1 MSCILTPR
9 PPFQPNLSAAVNM
22 LSLLAEKSRQS
33 ERELVEEVIDV
44 LGESLQ
50 PLRTL
55 LCGADE
61 RTALVSF
68 YTTPF
73 VSMLDSQ
80 HDASTSHRPFIG
92 LAKTLDGVRFYV
104 HAAWWERS
112 GEFVT
117 SQSATWLLDPYTL
130 KFKEGTVATLGGR
143 MDRLKDDEVQAF
155 VVAAFPHH
163 IPVWDGV
170 NELALGFLPK
180 KTGPVLRAREWEA
193 LRANLLAERVET
205 GRDREVIALILSR
218 LNVQVAKVVPKGS
231 YKAEEI
237 LTLTLSGGCESVTTS
252 SGIAPLSILVNRYGL
267 LRNADLP
274 KT

>member
-1 MSCILTPR
+1 M
-9 PPFQPNLSAAVNM
+9 
-22 LSLLAEKSRQS
+22 
-33 ERELVEEVIDV
+33 
-44 LGESLQ
+44 
-50 PLRTL
+50 
-55 LCGADE
+55 
-61 RTALVSF
+61 
-68 YTTPF
+68 
-73 VSMLDSQ
+73 
-80 HDASTSHRPFIG
+80 
-92 LAKTLDGVRFYV
+92 
-104 HAAWWERS
+104 
-112 GEFVT
+112 
-117 SQSATWLLDPYTL
+117 
-130 KFKEGTVATLGGR
+130 
-143 MDRLKDDEVQAF
+143 
-155 VVAAFPHH
+155 
-163 IPVWDGV
+163 